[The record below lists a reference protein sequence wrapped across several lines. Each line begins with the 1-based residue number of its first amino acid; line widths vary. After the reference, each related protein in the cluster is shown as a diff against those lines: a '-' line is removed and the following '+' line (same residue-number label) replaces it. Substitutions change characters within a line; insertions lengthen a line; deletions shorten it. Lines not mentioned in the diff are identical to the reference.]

1 MSTLGAEKIGDTIYD
16 ILIGMCDRLDR
27 LEAMAARPM
36 ATAACGAG
44 HGAAIATAVNV
55 DPSAAYA
62 RPLVTGP
69 TDAQLEA
76 LAVVMHAEMFSQMQN
91 HAESNFRAATGD
103 YRNRMRRA
111 ARAAYAHIAKKRGE

>member
-1 MSTLGAEKIGDTIYD
+1 MSTKGAEKIGDTIYD

-27 LEAMAARPM
+27 LEAMAA
-36 ATAACGAG
+36 CGAG
-44 HGAAIATAVNV
+44 HGEAVATAVNV

-76 LAVVMHAEMFSQMQN
+76 LAVVMHAEMFSKMPY
-91 HAESNFRAATGD
+91 HAGSSFRTATGD

-111 ARAAYAHIAKKRGE
+111 ARAAYAHIAKERGK